1 MGAVFIAKGKVMKR
15 FILVAAALILT
26 ACSSSRPM
34 SSDFSP
40 GDAENAIRRANA
52 DFAANARAG
61 NAQKLVDNFYAPD
74 AEVMAP
80 NVPAF
85 RGREAIRAFW
95 TAFLAT
101 GSVDL
106 ALTSTNVTQPSSD
119 VAIETG
125 RYDLSLRPASG
136 QAIKDAGK
144 YMVLWKKSNGRWWAA
159 EDIFNSDMAK

>member
-1 MGAVFIAKGKVMKR
+1 MKR
-15 FILVAAALILT
+15 FILVAAAVIFT
-26 ACSSSRPM
+26 ACASSPTI
-34 SSDFSP
+34 SSDVSP

-52 DFAANARAG
+52 DFAAAARAG
-61 NAQKLVDNFYAPD
+61 NAQMLVDNFYAPD

-95 TAFLAT
+95 AAFLAT

-144 YMVLWKKSNGRWWAA
+144 YMVVWKKSNGRWWAT
-159 EDIFNSDMAK
+159 EDIFNTDMPK